1 MRLGILGA
9 LVMTLAGVSI
19 LAAADASF
27 TGTWKL
33 NLSKS
38 QLAGQTV
45 TLSKTTSGAMHF
57 DSQGFA
63 YDFDLT
69 GKEYPMPDGGTTS
82 WRSLNDTTWEAVNR
96 ANGKVIATYRVALSG
111 NTMTAVMKVGKPD
124 GTTVEQTQTLTRVS
138 GGPGFLG
145 KWKSTEV
152 KGAPTSIEISTTG
165 ANGITVTLP
174 EFQMSCKGAFDGKDY
189 AVVGGGANLKQA
201 FAFERLGPNSFRMTT
216 KLNGK
221 PFYVDV
227 MTLSA
232 DGRTLTDEGNAIS
245 VNEPVKAV
253 YDRQ

>member
-1 MRLGILGA
+1 
-9 LVMTLAGVSI
+9 
-19 LAAADASF
+19 
-27 TGTWKL
+27 
-33 NLSKS
+33 
-38 QLAGQTV
+38 
-45 TLSKTTSGAMHF
+45 
-57 DSQGFA
+57 
-63 YDFDLT
+63 
-69 GKEYPMPDGGTTS
+69 
-82 WRSLNDTTWEAVNR
+82 
-96 ANGKVIATYRVALSG
+96 
-111 NTMTAVMKVGKPD
+111 MKAGKPD

-145 KWKSTEV
+145 TWKSTEV

-165 ANGITVTLP
+165 SNGITLTLP
-174 EFQMSCKGAFDGKDY
+174 EFQMSCKAAFDGKDY

-245 VNEPVKAV
+245 VNEPVKTV
-253 YDRQ
+253 SDRQ

>member
-1 MRLGILGA
+1 MVSA
-9 LVMTLAGVSI
+9 LVRSQALRICSWRRPDLKSLGF
-19 LAAADASF
+19 ADQ
-27 TGTWKL
+27 L

-38 QLAGQTV
+38 QLAGQTF
-45 TLSKTTSGAMHF
+45 TLSKAASGVMHF

-69 GKEYPMPDGGTTS
+69 GKEYPTPDGGTTS
-82 WRSLNDTTWEAVNR
+82 WRSGNATTWDATNR
-96 ANGKVIATYRVALSG
+96 ANGKVIVTFHMTLNG
-111 NTMTAVMKVGKPD
+111 NTMTVVMKAAKPD
-124 GTTVEQTQTLTRVS
+124 GSAVEQTQTLTRVS

-152 KGAPTSIEISTTG
+152 KGAPTSIEISTNG
-165 ANGITVTLP
+165 SNGIVVTFR

-189 AVVGGGANLKQA
+189 TVIGAGANLKETLV
-201 FAFERLGPNSFRMTT
+201 FERTGPSPFKMTT

-227 MTLSA
+227 ITVSA
-232 DGRTLTDEGNAIS
+232 DGKTLTDDGNPIS